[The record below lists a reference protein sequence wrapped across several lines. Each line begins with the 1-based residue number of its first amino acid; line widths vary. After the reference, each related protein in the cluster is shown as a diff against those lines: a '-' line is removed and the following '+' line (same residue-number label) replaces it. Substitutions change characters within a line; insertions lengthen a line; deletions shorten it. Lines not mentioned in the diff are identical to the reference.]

1 MNIVNFEDGHCKRI
15 RSYLDSYLNNELMVE
30 TNHEVLR
37 HLEACEDCSRS
48 LEDRARLK
56 AQLKRAVMQEYAPA
70 ALRER
75 ITADLRRS
83 PGFSL
88 SRVSLALAAAAA
100 VLVIAAVTFFT
111 WGPPKNQLSLQ
122 AKVAPA
128 DVTGQILKIGF
139 DDHVFCA
146 IDHHLANKQFT
157 PEKMAEHLGPDYAG
171 LVALVKER
179 MPRDY
184 TVAVGH
190 RCHYQGREFI
200 HLIMR
205 NQSNVVSLVITRK
218 NAEAFP
224 TNGVAAI
231 AQAAGSPIYQAA
243 WANQQIAGLETR
255 DHLVFVVSNETS
267 DANLQ
272 IATSLGPSVRDLL
285 ARLES

>member
-83 PGFSL
+83 RGFSF
-88 SRVSLALAAAAA
+88 SRMSFALAATAA
-100 VLVIAAVTFFT
+100 VLVIAVVTFFT

-122 AKVAPA
+122 AEVAPA

-146 IDHHLANKQFT
+146 IDHQLANKQFT
-157 PEKMAEHLGPDYAG
+157 PEQMAEHLGPEYAG
-171 LVALVKER
+171 LVALLKER
-179 MPRDY
+179 MPRHY

-190 RCHYQGREFI
+190 RCHYQGREYI

-231 AQAAGSPIYQAA
+231 AQAAGGPIYQAA

-272 IATSLGPSVRDLL
+272 IATSLAPSVRGLL
-285 ARLES
+285 ERLES